1 MIKSGY
7 GEKRE
12 ILFTASVKMVAEVGE
27 KVAEVWDNTGLVLG
41 EGRGREALKHL
52 CRCCFLSFHES
63 GSKKKEKK
71 LKVGLLFISLF
82 SVTNIL
88 HGGSTQ

>member
-27 KVAEVWDNTGLVLG
+27 NVAEGLGQHWISFG
-41 EGRGREALKHL
+41 EGRGREAPKHL
-52 CRCCFLSFHES
+52 YRCCFLSFHES
-63 GSKKKEKK
+63 GSKKKRK
-71 LKVGLLFISLF
+71 LKVGLLFGSLF
-82 SVTNIL
+82 FCHAYL
-88 HGGSTQ
+88 AWR